1 MTVSGYYTKG
11 RFWDWGFRPPS
22 SLLSA
27 LASPS
32 RPMVSTS
39 GLEGG
44 GSILGL
50 GSSDC
55 VTENGVSS
63 NFPTLDG
70 FVGVEDLIPSSLQ
83 LLDKGGTQPVG
94 TALVTDESN
103 MFVVLDEA
111 GIREVENG
119 TTANGTAVELVTLP
133 DDLFDEPKH
142 GGADLIA
149 EIAVDFSL
157 APPQISTSPLGPSQT
172 GNVKSGGKGLSSK
185 GGGGRKSRR

>member
-32 RPMVSTS
+32 RPVVSTS

-44 GSILGL
+44 GSVLGL

-133 DDLFDEPKH
+133 DDLFDEPK
-142 GGADLIA
+142 GVRI
-149 EIAVDFSL
+149 
-157 APPQISTSPLGPSQT
+157 
-172 GNVKSGGKGLSSK
+172 
-185 GGGGRKSRR
+185 

>member
-1 MTVSGYYTKG
+1 MGTIQKDASGTGGLGLLLLYY
-11 RFWDWGFRPPS
+11 
-22 SLLSA
+22 LLLHLLVGLWYLLVVLRVVA
-27 LASPS
+27 LF
-32 RPMVSTS
+32 
-39 GLEGG
+39 
-44 GSILGL
+44 LGL
-50 GSSDC
+50 GRC